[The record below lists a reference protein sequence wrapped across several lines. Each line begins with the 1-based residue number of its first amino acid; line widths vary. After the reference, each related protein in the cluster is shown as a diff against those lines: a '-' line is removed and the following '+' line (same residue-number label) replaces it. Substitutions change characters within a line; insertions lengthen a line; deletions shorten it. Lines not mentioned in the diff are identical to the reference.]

1 MEHRYP
7 LGTPLNRPQ
16 PPERVP
22 VPGRPHWFTDGKG
35 GAPYYVEPEKPKTGS
50 LP

>member
-1 MEHRYP
+1 MSDQRFP
-7 LGTPLNRPQ
+7 LGEPVNRPK

-35 GAPYYVEPEKPKTGS
+35 GQPFYVEPVKPKQEKA
-50 LP
+50 